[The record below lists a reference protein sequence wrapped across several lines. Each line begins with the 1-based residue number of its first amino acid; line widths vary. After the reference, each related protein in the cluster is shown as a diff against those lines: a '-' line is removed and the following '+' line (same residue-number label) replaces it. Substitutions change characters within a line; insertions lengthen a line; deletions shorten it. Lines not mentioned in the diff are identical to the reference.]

1 MPFLISALSFILV
14 FIIVALAHELG
25 HFIWAKRA
33 GINVIEFGIGFGPTI
48 FKANYKDT
56 LYSINLIPILAF
68 VRLAGIDEHDGETGI
83 PAEQQYGAKTPAEKF
98 KSIVAGPLMNIVLG
112 FIIYSVLAMTFG
124 MPQTSTVI
132 AGISDGSPAQKAG
145 IKAGDRII
153 SFNGKK
159 VTDINLT
166 ISEIHKSAGKEVSL
180 SVVRDAKEITFKAVP
195 LYDKDLKVGLLGF
208 SLQNS
213 FKRHGPIAALIEG
226 AKRTWHLSFTII
238 VVFGRLLTGQI
249 AITGLAG
256 PIGIAQFS
264 GQAASQGL
272 ASFMSLVAFISINLG
287 IFNLL
292 PIPALDG
299 GRLVFILI
307 EAIRKKPFNLE
318 AENRIHQWGLVVL
331 LGFFVFV
338 SFNDILRIFSK

>member
-1 MPFLISALSFILV
+1 MPFLISALSFMLV

-33 GINVIEFGIGFGPTI
+33 GIGVLEFGIGFGPNI
-48 FKANYKDT
+48 IKKKYKGT
-56 LYSINLIPILAF
+56 EYSINLIPILAF
-68 VRLAGIDEHDGETGI
+68 VRLAGIDENEDEKGI
-83 PAEQQYGAKTPAEKF
+83 PAENLYGAKTPAEKF
-98 KSIVAGPLMNIVLG
+98 KSIVAGPLMNIILG

-132 AGISDGSPAQKAG
+132 AGISEGSPAQKAG
-145 IKAGDRII
+145 IKAGDRITR
-153 SFNGKK
+153 FNGKK
-159 VTDINLT
+159 VADINLA

-208 SLQNS
+208 SLRSS
-213 FKRHGPIAALIEG
+213 FKKYNLLQGLVEG
-226 AKRTWHLSFTII
+226 ARHTAYVSYKI
-238 VVFGRLLTGQI
+238 VETLARLITGRI
-249 AITGLAG
+249 SIRGLAG
-256 PIGIAQFS
+256 PVGIAQFS

-318 AENRIHQWGLVVL
+318 MENKIHQWGLVVL
-331 LGFFVFV
+331 LGFFAFV
-338 SFNDILRIFSK
+338 SFNDIWRLFQK

>member
-1 MPFLISALSFILV
+1 MPFLISALSFVLV
-14 FIIVALAHELG
+14 FMICVLAHEFG
-25 HFIWAKRA
+25 HLIWAKRA
-33 GINVIEFGIGFGPTI
+33 GIKVLELGIGFGPAL
-48 FKANYKDT
+48 FKKEINGT
-56 LYSINLIPILAF
+56 VYSINAVPILAF
-68 VRLAGIDEHDGETGI
+68 VRLAGLDEQCLELEVKPD
-83 PAEQQYGAKTPAEKF
+83 QQYGSKTPAEKF
-98 KSIVAGPLMNIVLG
+98 KSIVAGPLMNIALG
-112 FIIYSVLAMTFG
+112 FVIYSVLAMTFG

-159 VTDINLT
+159 VADINLT

-331 LGFFVFV
+331 LGFFAFV

>member
-1 MPFLISALSFILV
+1 MSFLISALSFILV

-33 GINVIEFGIGFGPTI
+33 GIHVLEFGIGFGPTI
-48 FKANYKDT
+48 FKVNYKDT
-56 LYSINLIPILAF
+56 LYSVNLIPILAF
-68 VRLAGIDEHDGETGI
+68 VRLAGIDEHDSETGI

-98 KSIVAGPLMNIVLG
+98 KSIVAGPLMNIILG

-124 MPQTSTVI
+124 MPQTSNVI

-159 VTDINLT
+159 VADINLT

-213 FKRHGPIAALIEG
+213 FKRYGPVSALIEG
-226 AKRTWHLSFTII
+226 AKRTWRLSLTII

-264 GQAASQGL
+264 GQAATQGL

-307 EAIRKKPFNLE
+307 EAVRKKPFNLE
-318 AENRIHQWGLVVL
+318 MENRIHQWGLVVL
-331 LGFFVFV
+331 LGFFAFV
-338 SFNDILRIFSK
+338 SFNDILRIFFK